1 MIGTGYKSATAQLIG
16 DGVVIEHFAIVPFAL
31 WIERRGKSKHLDGL
45 QKSDDTLSI
54 ELDTCT
60 GLVHVDGTVIL
71 PYLALW
77 GVRGLVAITQCQIK
91 REFLKPFRLFIS
103 NIL

>member
-60 GLVHVDGTVIL
+60 GLVHVDGAIIF
-71 PYLALW
+71 PYATLGGGRA
-77 GVRGLVAITQCQIK
+77 RCDHAMPNKARISQTFHAIYVDY
-91 REFLKPFRLFIS
+91 F
-103 NIL
+103 